1 LGKVAQHVRDEG
13 TVPRIN
19 KEEDPDPEYSEY
31 LEEAALIPNQA
42 KVLVKDVKEKYILV
56 EYGGRTGFVHKRFI
70 VEDKPVRVRG

>member
-1 LGKVAQHVRDEG
+1 MGKVAQHVRDEG

-42 KVLVKDVKEKYILV
+42 KVLVKDVKRLLERVLETHI
-56 EYGGRTGFVHKRFI
+56 ESWIPGRVTAKS
-70 VEDKPVRVRG
+70 